1 MPEFV
6 MLPVSMAPP
15 TVALSEICASKR
27 QDARFCP
34 NRIDASRGRRS
45 QATMEFKSTDAAPI
59 QQSAGG
65 HARCSVDSERRGVQH
80 RNYCREGTP
89 ACIVRSA
96 FVWSSPHMEAL
107 MRKFLVMIIALATL
121 SFLTGVASAGTV
133 QIGGTH
139 SESEIKSTCEKN
151 GGTPTQNG
159 NIYGCLNTC
168 GNDFCSV
175 ACIGGKCLGTC
186 PKCGERRLPVY
197 GGKDA
202 VNGVVTNTV
211 QRRRLS
217 R

>member
-1 MPEFV
+1 
-6 MLPVSMAPP
+6 
-15 TVALSEICASKR
+15 
-27 QDARFCP
+27 
-34 NRIDASRGRRS
+34 
-45 QATMEFKSTDAAPI
+45 
-59 QQSAGG
+59 
-65 HARCSVDSERRGVQH
+65 
-80 RNYCREGTP
+80 
-89 ACIVRSA
+89 
-96 FVWSSPHMEAL
+96 

-121 SFLTGVASAGTV
+121 SFFLPGVASAGTV
-133 QIGGTH
+133 QISGTH
-139 SESEIKSTCEKN
+139 DESEIKKTCEDN

-197 GGKDA
+197 GGKNA
-202 VNGVVTNTV
+202 VGSIVTNTV